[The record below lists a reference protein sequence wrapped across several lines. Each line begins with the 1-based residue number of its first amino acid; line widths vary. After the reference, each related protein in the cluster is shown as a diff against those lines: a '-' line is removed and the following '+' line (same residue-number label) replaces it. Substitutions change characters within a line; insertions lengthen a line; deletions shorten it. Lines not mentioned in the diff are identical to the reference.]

1 MAEENLLILDVGEKW
16 QRVDAYVDKLIID
29 EELQKCFFKN
39 PNKVMSDL
47 GIYHVSSDKPTA
59 ITNRIFYAIIAN
71 RELMN
76 LVIESRDY
84 VNFQTQQNQSISRP
98 LKQQGVQNRARS
110 NDHALKPYLKNKNFL
125 RKCMLILLEDLNKKG
140 ILNEKLSRKQVMLYV
155 EKIVTHASNGKPF
168 SRKTP
173 LMKYQ
178 SPYPIKKEYNLAE
191 VNAGSEAEAHASF
204 DARSDAQFDAR
215 SDAGAEGTEAD
226 AGSEAEAHASFDARS
241 DAQFDARSDAGA
253 EGTEADAGSE
263 AEAHASFDV
272 RSDGTNAVTLRSLD
286 LTNKDL
292 VNLAELTNIPKGRTN
307 SATVKLSDALSFA
320 SDFTLLVQY
329 LQGEKF
335 SIK

>member
-204 DARSDAQFDAR
+204 DARSD
-215 SDAGAEGTEAD
+215 
-226 AGSEAEAHASFDARS
+226 
-241 DAQFDARSDAGA
+241 
-253 EGTEADAGSE
+253 
-263 AEAHASFDV
+263 
-272 RSDGTNAVTLRSLD
+272 GTNAVTLRSLD

-292 VNLAELTNIPKGRTN
+292 VHLAELTNIPKGRTN